1 MVIGKAAW
9 KCEDVTGRG
18 VASAVSSARGA
29 ALYVS
34 AVLCRTFT
42 ARVHV
47 SVKLSLL
54 CVCVCVSE

>member
-9 KCEDVTGRG
+9 KCEDVTGKG

-47 SVKLSLL
+47 SWCETFTVV
-54 CVCVCVSE
+54 CVCVCV